1 MLQVMATYLCPTITA
16 TPMLSQQVEI
26 TCVNLEGRAIIQDS
40 FGSLGRLRWIA
51 VATFLSLI
59 LAVAA
64 FKCTDVPLQTL
75 IHMHNKLSDYIAF
88 MYVYVCMYV
97 CSTLHVYVTSIL
109 VDDLMAAWLV
119 EMN

>member
-1 MLQVMATYLCPTITA
+1 M
-16 TPMLSQQVEI
+16 
-26 TCVNLEGRAIIQDS
+26 
-40 FGSLGRLRWIA
+40 
-51 VATFLSLI
+51 ATFLSLI

-64 FKCTDVPLQTL
+64 FKCTDVPLQAL

-88 MYVYVCMYV
+88 MHVYVCMYVCMYV

-119 EMN
+119 EMNSIIEMYMGCICKCRGTEKSCHCTKKLVVTVLRGINTARSLV